1 MVTFSMTVKT
11 VMLTCHQSKVRQRAN
26 SWHVSFTLK
35 RLAVI
40 YDISLPRSRKIKETD
55 NLFVLDPHHTAEKPI
70 LLRLHCISNHS
81 KLFKNTLCDPKLVE
95 IVSDL
100 VRLILNLCVQ
110 LLIHNNTRKWL
121 IILFRGAWASIPN
134 CFVSHYWK
142 CKWMYFFKTRWTLR
156 ASL

>member
-26 SWHVSFTLK
+26 SRHVSFTLK

-70 LLRLHCISNHS
+70 LLRLRCISNHS

-100 VRLILNLCVQ
+100 VRLILNLCIFKLFVQ
-110 LLIHNNTRKWL
+110 LLIHNPRKWL
-121 IILFRGAWASIPN
+121 ITLFRGAWASIPN

-142 CKWMYFFKTRWTLR
+142 CK
-156 ASL
+156 